1 MKEHKLNFLSHE
13 RMSHMKKIL
22 IKIIVFLI
30 ILILLIPVPIYVKD
44 GGTIV
49 YQAIL
54 YSVTNYHSLYP
65 DDTNEKDHKILTG
78 IEIKILGFTIYKNT
92 RFES

>member
-1 MKEHKLNFLSHE
+1 
-13 RMSHMKKIL
+13 MKKIL
-22 IKIIVFLI
+22 MKIIVFLI

-65 DDTNEKDHKILTG
+65 DDTNEKEQKILTG
-78 IEIKILGFTIYKNT
+78 IEIKFLVLPFIKIQDLKTKFDTKNS
-92 RFES
+92 FN